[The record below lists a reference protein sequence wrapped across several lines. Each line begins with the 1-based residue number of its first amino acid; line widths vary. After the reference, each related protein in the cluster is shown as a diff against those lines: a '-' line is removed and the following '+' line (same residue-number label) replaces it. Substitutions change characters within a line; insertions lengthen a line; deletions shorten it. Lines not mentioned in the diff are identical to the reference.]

1 MSYDLKI
8 TGGLLFTGDDAPPVY
23 GDLGIR
29 DGRIVAVGNA
39 PDSASRTVDANGAA
53 VTPGFI
59 DPHTHYDAQ
68 VLWDSSLLTS
78 ICHGVTTAFMGNCGV
93 GFAPLADGGK
103 DSVISLMGGVEDIPP
118 DVLETGLKW
127 DWRSFPEYMDR
138 LAEVERPIDIG
149 AQVPHD
155 ALRLCVMGE
164 RGQNHEMAT
173 QQDIE
178 QMRGLARDALKA
190 GAYGFT
196 FGRVNGHRT
205 AAGIH
210 TPSYSAG
217 ADELIGIAGVL
228 SEFPHRVIQG
238 VSDMGY
244 LSGPEGF
251 EPEFAILE
259 GMMAASGSPISFNLL
274 ERPEPGADR
283 IWRKLLDRASEI
295 APSGHMLRFQS
306 APHAGGVFFGLTGSA
321 NLLAC
326 YPSYRAISDLPL
338 AERIAALRDPAFRDR
353 LLAETPALL
362 PGDAPRMAMPYQVI
376 CDIEAAAE
384 KLFALERKPNYEP
397 APSDSIGAR
406 ARAAGKSALAM
417 TYDAMIEDDG
427 CNLIFMPKFN
437 YNSGNL
443 DSLYEMMRH
452 PHTFLGLGDAGA
464 HMGYIADMSYSTFAL
479 QFWPKR
485 KAGGFSAQHIVHLL
499 TGTVADHFGL
509 KDRGRLKAG
518 LRADV
523 NVIDLDRL
531 SLDRPRAVSD
541 LPSGGRRYLQDAHG
555 YEMVLTA
562 GTPVLE
568 KDQATGAKPGALLRA
583 AV

>member
-8 TGGLLFTGDDAPPVY
+8 TGGLLFTGDDAAPEY

-29 DGRIVAVGNA
+29 DGLIVAVGDA
-39 PDSASRTVDANGAA
+39 PDSAKRVIDADGAA

-68 VLWDSSLLTS
+68 ALWDGAMLTS
-78 ICHGVTTAFMGNCGV
+78 ICHGVTTAMMGNCGV
-93 GFAPLADGGK
+93 GFAPLAEGGK
-103 DSVISLMGGVEDIPP
+103 DAVIGLMAGVEDIPA

-127 DWRSFPEYMDR
+127 DWRSFPDYLDR
-138 LAEVERPIDIG
+138 LAEAPRAIDIG
-149 AQVPHD
+149 AQLPHD
-155 ALRLCVMGE
+155 ALRLCAMGA
-164 RGQNHEMAT
+164 RAQNHEMAT
-173 QQDIE
+173 PQDIE
-178 QMRGLARDALKA
+178 RMRGLAREALQA
-190 GAYGFT
+190 GAFGFT

-205 AAGIH
+205 AAGDH
-210 TPSYSAG
+210 TPSYNAG
-217 ADELIGIAGVL
+217 ADELIGIASVL
-228 SEFPHRVIQG
+228 AEFPHRVIQG

-244 LSGPEGF
+244 LDGPEGF
-251 EPEFAILE
+251 DPEFAILE
-259 GMMAASGSPISFNLL
+259 GMMAASGRSISFNLL
-274 ERPEPGADR
+274 QRPEPGADR
-283 IWRKLLDRASEI
+283 IWRQLMDKATEI
-295 APSGHMLRFQS
+295 APSGRMLRFQS

-321 NLLAC
+321 NLLAS
-326 YPSYRAISDLPL
+326 YPSYRAIAHLPL
-338 AERIAALRDPAFRDR
+338 DERVAAMRDPAFRDR
-353 LLAETPALL
+353 LLAEKPVLL
-362 PGDAPRMAMPYQVI
+362 PGDAPRFAMPYQVI
-376 CDIEAAAE
+376 CDIEATAD

-443 DSLYEMMRH
+443 DALYEMMRH

-464 HMGYIADMSYSTFAL
+464 HMGYIADMSYSSFAL

-485 KAGGFSAQHIVHLL
+485 KAGGFTHHRIVHLL
-499 TGTVADHFGL
+499 TGAVADHFGM

-531 SLDRPRAVSD
+531 SIDRPRPVND

-555 YEMVLTA
+555 YELVMTA

-568 KDQATGAKPGALLRA
+568 KDEATGAKPGKLIRA